1 MEAGKVAGVGK
12 LAKGCH
18 GTYVFHMV
26 ALIVM
31 TATARVRSGADG
43 FDA

>member
-12 LAKGCH
+12 LANVRH

-26 ALIVM
+26 ALIAM